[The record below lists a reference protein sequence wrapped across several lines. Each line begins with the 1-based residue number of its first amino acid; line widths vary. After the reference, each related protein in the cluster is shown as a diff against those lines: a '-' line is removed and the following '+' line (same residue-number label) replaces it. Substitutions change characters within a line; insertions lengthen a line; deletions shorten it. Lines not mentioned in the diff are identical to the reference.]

1 MRGARPRRATLRRM
15 KGFDTYLF
23 VLPSG
28 AGGHGTDPDL
38 LRSMAVRRFKLG
50 DSVSLLADGRVLV
63 GGGDP
68 LLEVYDPRRGAFR
81 PAGRTGRELAFATA
95 TRLKDGRVLVAGG
108 YDRNLQINRTAWIV
122 ATR

>member
-38 LRSMAVRRFKLG
+38 LRSVAVRRGWEGWLLG
-50 DSVSLLADGRVLV
+50 CRDQ
-63 GGGDP
+63 
-68 LLEVYDPRRGAFR
+68 R
-81 PAGRTGRELAFATA
+81 PANDAPETRRVVVATA
-95 TRLKDGRVLVAGG
+95 LGMVGVPTGALASALARAGKREGCEYVLAAP
-108 YDRNLQINRTAWIV
+108 YAAASR
-122 ATR
+122 